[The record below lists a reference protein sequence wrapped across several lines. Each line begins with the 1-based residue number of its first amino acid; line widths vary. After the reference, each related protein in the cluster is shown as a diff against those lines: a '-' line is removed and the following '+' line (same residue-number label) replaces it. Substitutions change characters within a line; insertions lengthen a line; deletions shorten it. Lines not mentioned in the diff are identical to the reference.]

1 MQSMNDSKKMIA
13 VIELRRLLFELK
25 EHRPDICI
33 RYRLIGKMWIENFLR
48 VIRLTDNGV
57 LFNDETSQ
65 NTIEIPN
72 LSQIMQFELDRPFQT
87 FQPYFHYDVITSAE
101 VA

>member
-1 MQSMNDSKKMIA
+1 MNDSKKMIA

-48 VIRLTDNGV
+48 VIRLTEKGV

-65 NTIEIPN
+65 NTITILN
-72 LSQIMQFELDRPFQT
+72 LSQIMQFELDKPFQA
-87 FQPYFHYDVITSAE
+87 FQPYFHYDVINSPEGA
-101 VA
+101 